1 MGTPAPI
8 DLELVKGALAGFRE
22 SYTLPGIAYTSQELF
37 EWEMRNFFEPSWVC
51 LGRTDGL
58 MRPGTRAAARAGHE
72 SILLSRDDKG
82 ALRGFFNV
90 CRHRG
95 HELLPA
101 GGSADGLTIECP
113 YHGWTYRQDGTLKS
127 APRLG
132 LRPGFEVS
140 EHGLTP
146 VRIEEWAGWAFVN
159 ASGDAAP
166 LREHLGNLAE
176 IISAW
181 APAEMVETSRM
192 DYVVDANWKLIHE
205 NFQECYH
212 CTEIH
217 PELCRVS
224 PPSSGTNMEATG
236 VWIGGWMELMEGAV
250 TMSLTGL
257 SGAPL
262 LAGLNA
268 EQLRHVYYFAL
279 FPNLLISPHPDYVL
293 SHRLEPLGP
302 TRTRIECRTL
312 FPVPVAAVAGF
323 DDAYARDFWDVTNR
337 QDWAACESVQR
348 SAASRGFKPGPI
360 SEVEESVYL
369 FFNMVAAGYVDGRV
383 SRPRGPG
390 GSPPVT
396 QKPRLSAGSQH

>member
-8 DLELVKGALAGFRE
+8 DLELVKPALAGFRE
-22 SYTLPGIAYTSQELF
+22 SYTLPGVAYTSTELF

-51 LGRTDGL
+51 LGRADGL
-58 MRPGTRAAARAGHE
+58 LRPGTRLAVSAGRE
-72 SILLSRDDKG
+72 SILLARDG
-82 ALRGFFNV
+82 QGTLRGFFNV

-101 GGSADGLTIECP
+101 GGGAEGAVIECP
-113 YHGWTYRQDGTLKS
+113 YHGWTYKPDGSLKS

-132 LRPGFEVS
+132 FRPGFEVS
-140 EHGLTP
+140 EHGLTA
-146 VRIEEWAGWAFVN
+146 VRIEEWEGWVFVN
-159 ASGDAAP
+159 ASGDARS
-166 LREHLGNLAE
+166 LQDHLGNLAP
-176 IISAW
+176 IVSAW
-181 APAEMVETSRM
+181 APHDMVETSRM
-192 DYVVDANWKLIHE
+192 DYIVEANWKLIHE

-224 PPSSGTNMEATG
+224 PPSSGTNMGATG
-236 VWIGGWMELMEGAV
+236 LWIGGWMELMEDAV
-250 TMSLTGL
+250 TMSLTGQ

-262 LAGLNA
+262 LSGLDA
-268 EQLRHVYYFAL
+268 EQLRRVYYFAL

-293 SHRLEPLGP
+293 SHRLEPLSP

-312 FPVPVAAVAGF
+312 FPKVVAEREGF
-323 DDAYARDFWDVTNR
+323 DDSYARDFWDVTNR

-369 FFNMVAAGYVDGRV
+369 FFNMVAAGYVEGRV
-383 SRPRGPG
+383 NAPKTP
-390 GSPPVT
+390 T
-396 QKPRLSAGSQH
+396 HLSAPPPR